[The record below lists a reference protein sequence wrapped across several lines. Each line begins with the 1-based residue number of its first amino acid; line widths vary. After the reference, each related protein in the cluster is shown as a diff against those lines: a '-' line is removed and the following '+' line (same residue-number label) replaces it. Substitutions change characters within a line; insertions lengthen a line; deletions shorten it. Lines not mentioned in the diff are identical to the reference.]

1 MLANGV
7 IPIVNENDTISVTEL
22 MFTDNDELSG
32 LVAAMMGAEAL
43 VILSNIDGIYD
54 GSPSDPASQVIRR
67 VAPGRD
73 LSQYIDTARSSRGR
87 GGMTTK
93 SRISSRAAGEG
104 IEVVIANG
112 RRDNILTDL
121 ILTDR
126 DVVCTRF
133 EAAPRPASGV
143 KKWIASSE
151 GFAKGALH
159 LDAGAAAAVSQSKAA
174 SILAVGVTAVEGDF
188 ERDDIVRILSPEGAP
203 LGVGRI
209 SCDSAT
215 ARRNLGRKGLKPL
228 IHCDYLYLE

>member
-1 MLANGV
+1 MNCESKKYRR
-7 IPIVNENDTISVTEL
+7 IVVKIGSNVLTREDGRPDTTRIS
-22 MFTDNDELSG
+22 
-32 LVAAMMGAEAL
+32 AL
-43 VILSNIDGIYD
+43 VDQLARLHRAGTEFILVSSGAV
-54 GSPSDPASQVIRR
+54 AS
-67 VAPGRD
+67 GRD